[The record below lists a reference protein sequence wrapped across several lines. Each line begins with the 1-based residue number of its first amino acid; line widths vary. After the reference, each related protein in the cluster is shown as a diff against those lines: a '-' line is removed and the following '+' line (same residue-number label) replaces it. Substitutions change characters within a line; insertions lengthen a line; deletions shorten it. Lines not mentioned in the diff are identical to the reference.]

1 MMTSFLHSVLPWL
14 VIMTL
19 LQKKIQKNRF
29 FISPVVPFFFV
40 GLLVAGILFL
50 PIISTEMGGVSLA
63 LWSSSLMRS
72 VSLPLIGLLVIVMMD
87 RLFSC
92 QLFLHSEWRTLWIF
106 GMSSSL
112 LLYPAALGLGH
123 IDPYCWGWGNRYF
136 LITLTLVTLLLLL
149 AKNRFA
155 ILLLL
160 ALAAYDL
167 QLQESTNLWDYL
179 IDPIYAILAMIFA
192 IPSLFVTRKQAP
204 TSSLFLR

>member
-1 MMTSFLHSVLPWL
+1 MTSFLHSVLPWL
-14 VIMTL
+14 VIMTF

-50 PIISTEMGGVSLA
+50 PIICTEIGWVSLA
-63 LWSSSLMRS
+63 LWTSSLMRS
-72 VSLPLIGLLVIVMMD
+72 ASLPLIGLLVIVMID

-92 QLFLHSEWRTLWIF
+92 QLFLRSEWRTLWIF

-136 LITLTLVTLLLLL
+136 FLGFCFLTLVLLLT
-149 AKNRFA
+149 KNRFA

-179 IDPIYAILAMIFA
+179 IDPIYAILAMIFG

-204 TSSLFLR
+204 SSSLFLR

>member
-14 VIMTL
+14 VIMTF

-50 PIISTEMGGVSLA
+50 PIICTEIGWVSLA
-63 LWSSSLMRS
+63 LWTSSLMRS
-72 VSLPLIGLLVIVMMD
+72 ASLPLIGLLVIVMID

-92 QLFLHSEWRTLWIF
+92 QLFLRSEWRTLWIF

-136 LITLTLVTLLLLL
+136 FLGFCFLTLVLLLT
-149 AKNRFA
+149 KNRFA

-179 IDPIYAILAMIFA
+179 IDPIYAILAMIFG

-204 TSSLFLR
+204 SSSLFLR

>member
-1 MMTSFLHSVLPWL
+1 MTSFLHSVLPWL
-14 VIMTL
+14 VIMTF

-50 PIISTEMGGVSLA
+50 PIIRTEIGWVSLA
-63 LWSSSLMRS
+63 LWTSSLMRS
-72 VSLPLIGLLVIVMMD
+72 ASLPLIGLLVIVMID

-92 QLFLHSEWRTLWIF
+92 QLFLRSEWRTLWIF

-136 LITLTLVTLLLLL
+136 FLGFCFLTLVLLLT
-149 AKNRFA
+149 KNRFA

-179 IDPIYAILAMIFA
+179 IDPIYAILAMILG

-204 TSSLFLR
+204 SSSLFLR